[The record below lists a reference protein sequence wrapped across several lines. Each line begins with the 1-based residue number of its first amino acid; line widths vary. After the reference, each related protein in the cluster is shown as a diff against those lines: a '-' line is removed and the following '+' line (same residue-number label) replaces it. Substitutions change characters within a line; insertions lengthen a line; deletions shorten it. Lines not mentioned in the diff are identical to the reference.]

1 MTDKKN
7 MENSQQE
14 KCQGDNV
21 PTILVCIDT
30 TNASAITLKYACL
43 KAKRLG
49 FSVQILSVLE
59 SSHKNLLF
67 GSHTIG
73 KEKRTQLEKYLSK
86 LIDEVNKEIDFLP
99 VVSIREGD
107 IANEII
113 REVRANPCCVM
124 VVFGKSHNSQSDNT
138 VLPRM
143 AQKIGTKIHVP
154 IMIVPE
160 NLNTN
165 LFRLLQ

>member
-1 MTDKKN
+1 MTNEKN
-7 MENSQQE
+7 INPKQNSQVE
-14 KCQGDNV
+14 NG

-30 TNASAITLKYACL
+30 TNASVVSLRYACL

-49 FSVQILSVLE
+49 FTVQILSVLE
-59 SSHKNLLF
+59 PSHKNLLF

-73 KEKRTQLEKYLSK
+73 KEKRTQLEKYLKK
-86 LIDEVNKEIDFLP
+86 LIDEVYKETHYMP

-113 REVRANPCCVM
+113 REVRANPSCVM
-124 VVFGKSHNSQSDNT
+124 VVLGKSHNSKSDNT
-138 VLPRM
+138 VLPKM

-160 NLNTN
+160 NIDDN
-165 LFRLLQ
+165 LFKLML